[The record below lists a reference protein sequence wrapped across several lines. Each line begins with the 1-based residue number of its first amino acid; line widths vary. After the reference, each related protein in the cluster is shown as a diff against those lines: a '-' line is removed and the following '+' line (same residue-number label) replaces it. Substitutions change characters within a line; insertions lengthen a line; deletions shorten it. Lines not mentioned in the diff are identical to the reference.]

1 MSMNRCVST
10 KVIAVANQKGGVGKT
25 TTSVNLSACLA
36 RLGQETLL
44 VDMDPQANATSGLGI
59 EKTEGASVYNALL
72 GTETLEGK
80 ILSTQYDKL
89 SIIPSEVDLCGAE
102 MELSS
107 MEHHLF
113 RLRMALRPLVESG
126 KFELIFLDCP
136 PSLGI
141 LTLNSFAAA
150 DYLLSPLQCEYY
162 ALEGISMVTRILDQ
176 LHDSGAN
183 EGLQLLGI
191 LMTMFD
197 GRTNLSHQVVSEVRK
212 HFDDIVF
219 DTVIPRVT
227 RLAEAPSFGKP
238 IIYYDRYSVG
248 SAAYEVLAQ
257 EFLSRLKR
265 QELDRQ
271 SASGSSTD
279 VNVSVASVPPP
290 DSHETGTPI
299 SSSAASEQG
308 NPSEISEQSDAPA
321 TEFDLEATL
330 KSIADQLEPEPE
342 SDDNSQAP
350 KSKSAKKGRKSRK
363 S

>member
-1 MSMNRCVST
+1 MNRCVPT

-44 VDMDPQANATSGLGI
+44 VDMDPQANSTSGLGI
-59 EKTEGASVYNALL
+59 EKAEGASVYNALL
-72 GTETLEGK
+72 GTESLEGK
-80 ILSTQYDKL
+80 ILSTQYERL

-102 MELSS
+102 MELST

-126 KFELIFLDCP
+126 KFDLIFLDCP

-183 EGLQLLGI
+183 ENLQLLGI

-197 GRTNLSHQVVSEVRK
+197 GRTNLSHQVVTEVRK
-212 HFDDIVF
+212 HFEDIVF

-257 EFLSRLKR
+257 EFLSRMKR
-265 QELDRQ
+265 QEMDRK
-271 SASGSSTD
+271 
-279 VNVSVASVPPP
+279 
-290 DSHETGTPI
+290 PI
-299 SSSAASEQG
+299 SDTSSDSQMEPVAPQGDQEAADP
-308 NPSEISEQSDAPA
+308 NPGSDSADNGSPSDPAENPAPD
-321 TEFDLEATL
+321 FDLEATL
-330 KSIADQLEPEPE
+330 KSIADELELEPDSE
-342 SDDNSQAP
+342 DANQAP
-350 KSKSAKKGRKSRK
+350 KSKSSKKERKSKKR
-363 S
+363 

>member
-1 MSMNRCVST
+1 MNRLVST

-44 VDMDPQANATSGLGI
+44 VDMDPQANATSGLGV
-59 EKTEGASVYNALL
+59 EKVEGASVYNALL
-72 GTETLEGK
+72 GSELLSDK
-80 ILSTQYDKL
+80 VLSTKYERL

-102 MELSS
+102 MELSQ

-113 RLRMALRPLVESG
+113 RLRMALKPLVDSG
-126 KFELIFLDCP
+126 KYDLIFLDCP

-176 LHDSGAN
+176 LRESGAN
-183 EGLQLLGI
+183 EQLKLLGI

-212 HFDDIVF
+212 HFEEIVF

-238 IIYYDRYSVG
+238 IIYYDHYSVG
-248 SAAYEVLAQ
+248 AAAYEVLAQ
-257 EFLSRLKR
+257 EFLTRMR
-265 QELDRQ
+265 QLEIERKKAGEPEGQ
-271 SASGSSTD
+271 SVSSTPLPHSS
-279 VNVSVASVPPP
+279 NGPGSEVSTSATSTNQTEPAS
-290 DSHETGTPI
+290 T
-299 SSSAASEQG
+299 SEA
-308 NPSEISEQSDAPA
+308 PEVSAPA
-321 TEFDLEATL
+321 AQEYDLEATL

-342 SDDNSQAP
+342 EEIKAPNKKSSQ
-350 KSKSAKKGRKSRK
+350 KKKKPR
-363 S
+363 

>member
-1 MSMNRCVST
+1 MNRCVST

-44 VDMDPQANATSGLGI
+44 VDMDPQANSTSGLGI
-59 EKTEGASVYNALL
+59 EKSEGASVYNALL
-72 GTETLEGK
+72 GTESLEGK
-80 ILSTQYDKL
+80 ILSTQYEKL

-102 MELSS
+102 MELST

-126 KFELIFLDCP
+126 KFDLIFLDCP

-197 GRTNLSHQVVSEVRK
+197 GRTNLSHQVVTEVRK
-212 HFDDIVF
+212 HFEDIVF

-257 EFLSRLKR
+257 EFLSRMKR
-265 QELDRQ
+265 QEMDHKSVFSSPSSSPADLSLSSGANEPENPA
-271 SASGSSTD
+271 SASDTQEQENLSDTPD
-279 VNVSVASVPPP
+279 VPTA
-290 DSHETGTPI
+290 D
-299 SSSAASEQG
+299 
-308 NPSEISEQSDAPA
+308 
-321 TEFDLEATL
+321 FDLEATL
-330 KSIADQLEPEPE
+330 KSIADELELEPDTED
-342 SDDNSQAP
+342 SSQTP
-350 KSKSAKKGRKSRK
+350 KSKSSKKARKSKK